1 MCVTCLQLVT
11 QGRVSGKDQ
20 MSSMFK
26 RIRSRIFNQN
36 LKSVIFLLTFV
47 LCFSNKTVNS
57 FNVDVQNAKVFNGPP
72 GIYFGYSVAILRN
85 NAGNW

>member
-1 MCVTCLQLVT
+1 
-11 QGRVSGKDQ
+11 
-20 MSSMFK
+20 MSTMFK
-26 RIRSRIFNQN
+26 RIRSRIFDQIP
-36 LKSVIFLLTFV
+36 KYSIFLLTFV
-47 LCFSNKTVNS
+47 LCFSDKTVNS